1 MLIRLLVGHCRDEF
15 WTVTHEKYATLELY
29 EDFGPQTCHEPL
41 SILLAGC
48 CPSTS
53 GTINMAFL
61 PCMLLISTGP
71 RTGGLSKSV

>member
-15 WTVTHEKYATLELY
+15 WTVMHEKYATLKLY

-48 CPSTS
+48 CPSTRPLMWPS
-53 GTINMAFL
+53 FHACYSST
-61 PCMLLISTGP
+61 TGP

>member
-15 WTVTHEKYATLELY
+15 WTVMHEKYATLKLY

-48 CPSTS
+48 YPSIRC
-53 GTINMAFL
+53 TINMAFL
-61 PCMLLISTGP
+61 PCMLLINYWPKNGW
-71 RTGGLSKSV
+71 LE